1 MFLSSKRGVAM
12 IFSFLKLIKEGLCV
26 PKSNPLMNVAQF
38 EALSKQVPLLYFIL
52 MVNMLTLA
60 WTHIGVAPGWL
71 VMSAP
76 ILLGVFSLVR
86 AIKWI
91 KWRGRQISPEAAYRD
106 LRVTNF
112 LAAPLAIGMTAWSL
126 ALLPYGDAYQR
137 AHVAF
142 FMSITVIGIIFCL
155 MHLRS
160 AALMVAIIVN
170 VPFMVAMLISGHST
184 FVATGVNVALV
195 TGALIVVVTTHY
207 RDFQQLNESRIV
219 LLEQQKTLTQLSDEN
234 LRLANLDSLT
244 GLPNRRSFFDRLK
257 KGFAEAERLDQRI
270 AVGVLDLDGFKPI
283 NDMHGH
289 AAGDKVL
296 VKIARRL
303 MALESEGV
311 SFFRLGGDEFAM
323 ICDRDCDEVS
333 LAALGEKIC
342 SAVAEK
348 MQIGTGSLQV
358 TGSMGIAVFP
368 DVGLDGQELYERADY
383 ALYAAKRDQRAG
395 VVLFNAVQAKSLG
408 RQKEVE
414 EALLTA
420 DLERELSLEYQPIY
434 DIEKQRCIGFEA
446 LARWT
451 SGSLGRVSPGEF
463 IPIAEHSGRIALMTR
478 MLLRKALAQASEW
491 PAGTLL
497 SFNLSPIDLVSSDSI
512 VKLIAIVETSSFD
525 PRFLNFEITESAV
538 IRDFE
543 QATRSI
549 ALLKQLGVG
558 ISLDDFGTGYSSLS
572 HVHKLPLSKIKI
584 DQSFV
589 RNVHQRPASAK
600 IIRTMLSLCGELGL
614 GSIIEGVE
622 TIDELDALAD
632 MGVKFVQGYHFS
644 RPLPFDSALQLIREQ
659 RHSEQAAAVPAKA
672 VNSPV

>member
-1 MFLSSKRGVAM
+1 MAS
-12 IFSFLKLIKEGLCV
+12 SFLQHVREGLTV
-26 PKSNPLMNVAQF
+26 PKSNPLLSLAQF
-38 EALSKQVPLLYFIL
+38 QALSKQVPLLYFIL
-52 MVNMLTLA
+52 MVNMVTLS
-60 WTHIGVAPGWL
+60 WTHIGSAPAWL
-71 VMSAP
+71 VMVAP
-76 ILLGVFSLVR
+76 VVIGVFGVIRS
-86 AIKWI
+86 IKWI
-91 KWRGRQISPEAAYRD
+91 KWRKQEITPEAAYRD
-106 LRVTNF
+106 LRVTNW
-112 LAAPLAIGMTAWSL
+112 LAPPLAIGMTAWSL
-126 ALLPYGDAYQR
+126 ALLPYGDAYQK

-142 FMSITVIGIIFCL
+142 FMAITVVGIIFCL

-160 AALMVAIIVN
+160 AALMVAILVN
-170 VPFMVAMLISGHST
+170 VPFMIAMLMTGEAT
-184 FVATGVNVALV
+184 FIATGFNVALV
-195 TGALIVVVTTHY
+195 TGTLIVIVTTHY
-207 RDFQQLNESRIV
+207 RDFRQLTESRLV
-219 LLEQQKTLTQLSDEN
+219 LLDQQETLQKLSDEN

-244 GLPNRRSFFDRLK
+244 GIPNRRSFFSSLNND
-257 KGFAEAERLDQRI
+257 FAEAARLNKRI

-296 VKIARRL
+296 IEIARRL
-303 MALESEGV
+303 KALETQDC

-323 ICDRDCDEVS
+323 ICTGDCEE
-333 LAALGEKIC
+333 AALEAFGENIC
-342 SAVAEK
+342 AAVAEQ
-348 MQIGTGSLQV
+348 MLIGTGSLQV
-358 TGSMGIAVFP
+358 TGSIGIAVFP

-383 ALYAAKRDQRAG
+383 ALYAAKRDKRAG
-395 VVLFNAVQAKSLG
+395 VVLFNTVQAKSLD
-408 RQKEVE
+408 RQRQVE
-414 EALLTA
+414 EALLSA
-420 DLERELSLEYQPIY
+420 DLERELTLEYQPIY
-434 DIEKQRCIGFEA
+434 DVEENRCIGFEA

-451 SGSLGRVSPGEF
+451 NLGLGRVSPAEF

-497 SFNLSPIDLVSSDSI
+497 SFNLSPLDLVSQDSI
-512 VKLIAIVETSSFD
+512 LKLIAIVETNSFD

-538 IRDFE
+538 IRDFD

-584 DQSFV
+584 DASFV

-600 IIRTMLSLCGELGL
+600 IIRTMLSLCTELGL

-622 TIDELDALAD
+622 TVDELHILEE

-644 RPLPFDSALQLIREQ
+644 KPLPVDAALQLIRSQ
-659 RHSEQAAAVPAKA
+659 RYGHNTS
-672 VNSPV
+672 SPDLLPLVTPV